1 MKIRTLVKQI
11 EKMKEVAGC
20 DVTYFAIVNCIQFQ
34 YFIHF
39 NDEEIPSMPLIIKQ
53 RKPSIILDIK
63 RYFIIRKE
71 VKNQWKKKY
80 KKN

>member
-1 MKIRTLVKQI
+1 MKIRTIAKRI

-20 DVTYFAIVNCIQFQ
+20 DEIYFPIGNCIQFQ

-39 NDEEIPSMPLIIKQ
+39 NNEEISAMPLIIKQ
-53 RKPSIILDIK
+53 RKSSIILDIK
-63 RYFIIRKE
+63 RYFYIRNE

-80 KKN
+80 KKK